1 MIIILK
7 KNLKKASDNVAS
19 ALLKCFA
26 KPFNKGLFLFFPFT
40 VFKLFLELKD
50 ERDNERDFRHDSRR
64 RSP

>member
-1 MIIILK
+1 MTTLHQRY
-7 KNLKKASDNVAS
+7 LS
-19 ALLKCFA
+19 ALQ
-26 KPFNKGLFLFFPFT
+26 NGLTRVFFIFPFT